1 MTNTKVFISGLL
13 FVVVFVGIQ
22 LFRNQNIS
30 MNDFKNYSIVFII
43 AFVLIIASLLYSNSN
58 VEHFA
63 DTVPVTS
70 NEALQNL
77 ASMYANG
84 NLTVS
89 SLTVTGK
96 SNLQG
101 DTTITGNS
109 SVTGNSAVT
118 GNSTIGG
125 TATITGKTSLL
136 GDTNVG
142 KNITMFADPSAQD
155 KLQIK
160 PDGNAPGYL
169 YFNKGSV
176 LGLANVPSPLTVAS
190 PVIVGGDTTV
200 NGKLTVNGKSIL
212 NDDVHIGYTT
222 LYFNSQD
229 FFNGFD
235 HDYDPNVKPTNPKL
249 DKDGAFDVTGRAY
262 TWINRSHQR
271 GYSGTGGWKWMD
283 N

>member
-22 LFRNQNIS
+22 MFRNQNIS
-30 MNDFKNYSIVFII
+30 TNDLKNYSIVFII
-43 AFVLIIASLLYSNSN
+43 AFVLIIASLLWSNSN

-63 DTVPVTS
+63 DATVTS

-109 SVTGNSAVT
+109 AVT
-118 GNSTIGG
+118 GNSTISG
-125 TATITGKTSLL
+125 TATISGKTSLL

-169 YFNKGSV
+169 YFNKSSA
-176 LGLANVPSPLTVAS
+176 LGLYNVPSPLTVAS
-190 PVIVGGDTTV
+190 PVIVGGDTAV
-200 NGKLTVNGKSIL
+200 NGKFTVNGKSIF
-212 NDDVHIGYTT
+212 NDIVNIGYTQ
-222 LYFNSQD
+222 LPFNE
-229 FFNGFD
+229 
-235 HDYDPNVKPTNPKL
+235 HDYFRGFKHAEGEKPTFNA
-249 DKDGAFDVTGRAY
+249 DGTVNLA
-262 TWINRSHQR
+262 HR
-271 GYSGTGGWKWMD
+271 GYSYMNTDPYSGYIPIA
-283 N
+283 